1 MHSGLNSRCIMKP
14 LTLSHISCC
23 MWPGISVLSSFLQ
36 LFSSHTQKST
46 TTVILQPKSRAH
58 NLHNAQYELATTLH
72 RLFYSDV
79 ETPVCGLGWCWQSCA
94 AKLWASPAPVWAS
107 VLSVPTYSLHC
118 AVMWRFR
125 PELED
130 CWIASHYTVTPP
142 SCMMTTAAITI
153 VFPCPDIVSAL
164 GSCSI
169 SSHGQFPKY
178 HKQVKMCNEDDL

>member
-1 MHSGLNSRCIMKP
+1 MLFCSLKVWHYSAISR
-14 LTLSHISCC
+14 
-23 MWPGISVLSSFLQ
+23 SS
-36 LFSSHTQKST
+36 
-46 TTVILQPKSRAH
+46 IPNIN
-58 NLHNAQYELATTLH
+58 NLHNIHWPPLYTLH

-107 VLSVPTYSLHC
+107 VLSVPTSSLHC
-118 AVMWRFR
+118 AAMWRFR

-130 CWIASHYTVTPP
+130 CWIASHYTVTLPP
-142 SCMMTTAAITI
+142 SCMMTIAVITI

-178 HKQVKMCNEDDL
+178 QKQSK

>member
-1 MHSGLNSRCIMKP
+1 M
-14 LTLSHISCC
+14 
-23 MWPGISVLSSFLQ
+23 
-36 LFSSHTQKST
+36 
-46 TTVILQPKSRAH
+46 
-58 NLHNAQYELATTLH
+58 
-72 RLFYSDV
+72 
-79 ETPVCGLGWCWQSCA
+79 CGLGWCWQSCA

-118 AVMWRFR
+118 AAMWRFR

-130 CWIASHYTVTPP
+130 CWIASHYTVTLPP
-142 SCMMTTAAITI
+142 SCMMTIAVITI

-178 HKQVKMCNEDDL
+178 QKQEASRNVQWRWFVAVGSSWQTASIVPLWSVYLISNRCNISHQSFIFLICFIAYFRSCKSSLNFTLSNWTLFKTKFWNILEPPSV